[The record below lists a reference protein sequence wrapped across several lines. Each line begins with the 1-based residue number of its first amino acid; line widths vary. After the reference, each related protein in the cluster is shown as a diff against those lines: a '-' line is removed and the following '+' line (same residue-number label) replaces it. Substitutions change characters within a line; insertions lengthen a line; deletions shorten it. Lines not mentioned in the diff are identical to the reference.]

1 MKRRPILYQPPCF
14 MGFYESK
21 CKKNYC
27 PTAQKPLIL
36 LGFSKSSVSPLAP
49 EQKQH
54 PVGCCFC
61 FLSYL
66 SEIFDKYLSLSGTVK
81 SV

>member
-1 MKRRPILYQPPCF
+1 MLYHHSHQN
-14 MGFYESK
+14 K
-21 CKKNYC
+21 
-27 PTAQKPLIL
+27 
-36 LGFSKSSVSPLAP
+36 
-49 EQKQH
+49 KQH